1 MTTNVT
7 VNVSVEVPIT
17 HGKEAVKSFV
27 EKLAKDIVAD
37 ALHSAE
43 KRIGITEIDTAS
55 TGLTQG

>member
-17 HGKEAVKSFV
+17 HGEEAVESFV
-27 EKLAKDIVAD
+27 EKLAEDIVAE
-37 ALHSAE
+37 ALHSAG
-43 KRIGITEIDTAS
+43 KRIGITKINAAS